1 MFYEHMQTPIGH
13 EPSPE
18 RAAEI
23 IRETLVVGVIF
34 FAIGYAMLN
43 STVGPHTW

>member
-1 MFYEHMQTPIGH
+1 MQTPIGH
-13 EPSPE
+13 EPSPD

-23 IRETLVVGVIF
+23 IRETLAVGTIF
-34 FAIGYAMLN
+34 FVIGYAMLS